1 MSTDRFGAAILIVDD
16 QLANVR
22 LLEHTL
28 RRAGYVR
35 TTSTMDPCDVCALH
49 LANRYDLII
58 LDLQMPIMNGFEVL
72 EALKNCEERPAVLV
86 MSADPS
92 QLVLSLEAGATSFLS
107 KPFVLADVLLQV
119 KGLLD
124 TAIRDVEPVAS
135 TVALTESLPI
145 VCEAVP
151 TNERR
156 LRSLLLRSRPG
167 DSGGLP

>member
-1 MSTDRFGAAILIVDD
+1 MSTDRFDAAILIVDD
-16 QLANVR
+16 QPANVR

-28 RRAGYVR
+28 RRGGYVR
-35 TTSTMDPCDVCALH
+35 ATSTMDPCDVCALH
-49 LANRYDLII
+49 RQNRYDLII

-72 EALKNCEERPAVLV
+72 KTLRECAEHGHPAILV

-124 TAIRDVEPVAS
+124 AAIRAVEPVAS
-135 TVALTESLPI
+135 PGVAAPPLQS
-145 VCEAVP
+145 VP
-151 TNERR
+151 ANERR
-156 LRSLLLRSRPG
+156 LHSAVLSSSPG
-167 DSGGLP
+167 GSGGLP